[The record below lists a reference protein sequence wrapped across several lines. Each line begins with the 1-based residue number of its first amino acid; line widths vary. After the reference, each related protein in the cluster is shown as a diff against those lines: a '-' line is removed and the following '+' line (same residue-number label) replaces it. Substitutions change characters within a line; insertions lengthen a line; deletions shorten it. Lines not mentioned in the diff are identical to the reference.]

1 MIKELFNE
9 LLESA
14 NQALQHAPGKRE
26 LRTTLLPVAIQSD
39 EEHVQIIELAGKLIK
54 QTDLLPAGDELLDL
68 PATSIEHYE
77 NKIYQPFERLEPY
90 KTLQFL
96 IEEHDLQPK
105 DLIDVFG
112 AENHVLDAVSG
123 KRAIS
128 GEEAEKLAERFCVSV
143 ELFE

>member
-1 MIKELFNE
+1 MRKELFNE

-14 NQALQHAPGKRE
+14 NQALQHAPGKGE

-39 EEHVQIIELAGKLIK
+39 EEHVQMIELAGKLIK
-54 QTDLLPAGDELLDL
+54 QTELSPAEGELLDL
-68 PATSIEHYE
+68 LATSIEDYE
-77 NKIYQPFERLEPY
+77 NKIYQPFERLEPH
-90 KTLQFL
+90 KILRFL
-96 IEEHDLQPK
+96 IEENDLQPK

-128 GEEAEKLAERFCVSV
+128 GEESEKLAKRFCVSG
-143 ELFE
+143 ELFK